1 MKVSPA
7 VLALLSSSFVSVSAA
22 NSANIRAAGD
32 DPKSPHARS
41 TLCHFDEEIGKH
53 VKLSSPKTAA
63 NAHLKNHPDDLFNPP
78 GRTRL
83 TRTKLDANCEVIPTV
98 SFLLLSFCS

>member
-32 DPKSPHARS
+32 DPKSRS